1 MEARGILPETALLV
15 GDAKAGQAY
24 FNGAG
29 KWYVPLA
36 VGRSCRYRKQYRPLA
51 LTAAFLTPAA
61 TKPVEVKV
69 TPSSG
74 APITGK
80 LRYLDEFVVSL
91 DDASGEYRTWAR
103 EYTKSVDVFDPL
115 AQHLALLAKYSDA
128 DIHNLLAYL
137 VTLK

>member
-1 MEARGILPETALLV
+1 
-15 GDAKAGQAY
+15 
-24 FNGAG
+24 
-29 KWYVPLA
+29 
-36 VGRSCRYRKQYRPLA
+36 LA

-61 TKPVEVKV
+61 TKPVEVRV
-69 TPSSG
+69 TPFSG

-103 EYTKSVDVFDPL
+103 EYTKSVDVIDPL
-115 AQHLALLAKYSDA
+115 AQHLALLAKYSDT